1 MKPLAHLLPYLPPYA
16 VVGTLDP
23 TLEISEIVSD
33 SRRVHPGALFVAYH
47 GRAVDGHRFLQAAA
61 QAGAVAAVVEHPD
74 AALSIPQI
82 VVRDGR
88 EALAW
93 LAAAWE
99 GHPSRRL
106 RVIGV
111 TGTDG
116 KTTTTSL
123 IASVLEALELPYG
136 MVTTIGARIGARQ
149 VDTGE
154 HVTTP
159 DAPVVQGFLREMAD
173 EGMQVA
179 LLETTSH
186 ALSQH
191 RVTGVAYDV
200 AVVTNITH
208 EHLDEH
214 GSLDGYRAAKRRLF
228 AGLAESYRKPGVP
241 KVAVLNADDSSFAY
255 LSPIEVDRQL
265 PYGIESDEA
274 LVRAREIRFERDGTR
289 FVAETPIGPLAV
301 VSPLL
306 GRFNV
311 YNILAALAT
320 GLAVGEGQPDLA
332 ARLVEGIA
340 ALRVVTGRME
350 AVDEGQPFL
359 AIVDFA
365 HTPVSLENA
374 LKTARE
380 MTTGR
385 VISVFGSAGLR
396 DRAKRGMM
404 GEISARLADLTVIT
418 AEDPRTERVEDICE
432 EIAAGAERG
441 GAVRGQSYGVI
452 HDRAE
457 AIAWAA
463 RAAQP
468 GDLVIACGKGHE
480 PSMCYGTTETPW
492 SEHEAMRTALRA
504 LRGGADEQEK
514 L

>member
-1 MKPLAHLLPYLPPYA
+1 MKPLANLLPYLPAYDVLGDLGPHLEITDLTNDSRQVQPGSLFIAYEGRQQDLHRYLPAAVDRGA
-16 VVGTLDP
+16 VV
-23 TLEISEIVSD
+23 
-33 SRRVHPGALFVAYH
+33 
-47 GRAVDGHRFLQAAA
+47 
-61 QAGAVAAVVEHPD
+61 AVVERADPQ
-74 AALSIPQI
+74 LQIPQI
-82 VVRDGR
+82 VVPDGR
-88 EALAW
+88 EAWAW

-99 GHPSRRL
+99 DHPSRSL

-116 KTTTTSL
+116 KTTTMNL
-123 IASVLEALELPYG
+123 IASVLDALGLPYG
-136 MVTTIGARIGARQ
+136 MITTLGARIGLRE

-159 DAPVVQGFLREMAD
+159 DAPVVQRFLREMVE

-186 ALSQH
+186 ALAQH
-191 RVTGVAYDV
+191 RVTGVSYDI

-214 GSLDGYRAAKRRLF
+214 GSLENYRAAKRSLF
-228 AGLAESYRKPGVP
+228 EGLCEGYRKPGVP
-241 KVAVLNADDSSFAY
+241 KIAVFNGDDSSFDY
-255 LSPIEVDRQL
+255 LSPL
-265 PYGIESDEA
+265 PADTRLIYGIESPNA
-274 LVRAREIRFERDGTR
+274 QIRAESIRFARDGTR
-289 FVAETPIGPLAV
+289 FTAMTPGGNFAV
-301 VSPLL
+301 HSPLL

-320 GLAVGEGQPDLA
+320 GLALGGDVPQLQ
-332 ARLVEGIA
+332 EGIA
-340 ALRVVTGRME
+340 ALQVVKGRME
-350 AVDEGQPFL
+350 PIDEGQDFL

-374 LKTARE
+374 LATARE
-380 MTTGR
+380 MTGGR

-418 AEDPRTERVEDICE
+418 AEDPRTESVEEISE

-441 GAVRGQSYGVI
+441 GAERDRDYVII

-457 AIAWAA
+457 AIRYAVSVA
-463 RAAQP
+463 RA
-468 GDLVIACGKGHE
+468 GDVVIACGKGHE
-480 PSMCYGTTETPW
+480 PSMCYGTTEHPW
-492 SEHEAMRTALRA
+492 SEHTAMRAALRKRLA
-504 LRGGADEQEK
+504 ESIHDSK
-514 L
+514 P